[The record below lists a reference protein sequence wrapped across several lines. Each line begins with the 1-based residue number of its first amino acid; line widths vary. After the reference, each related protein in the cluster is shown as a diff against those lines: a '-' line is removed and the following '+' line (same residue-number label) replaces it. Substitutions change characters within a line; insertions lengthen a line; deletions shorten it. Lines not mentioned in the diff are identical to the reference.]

1 MVKAVRMRS
10 QPLLQQQFEDEGEA
24 VGVDACGD
32 GVGGLLDRWV
42 GVAHCH
48 AGACP
53 AEHLDV
59 VAAVAC
65 RRLLRTF
72 PVAEGSPSLS
82 G

>member
-32 GVGGLLDRWV
+32 GVGGLLDRRA
-42 GVAHCH
+42 GVAHCD
-48 AGACP
+48 AEACP

-59 VAAVAC
+59 VAAVAHRKRG
-65 RRLLRTF
+65 RRCGT
-72 PVAEGSPSLS
+72 EGSPSLS